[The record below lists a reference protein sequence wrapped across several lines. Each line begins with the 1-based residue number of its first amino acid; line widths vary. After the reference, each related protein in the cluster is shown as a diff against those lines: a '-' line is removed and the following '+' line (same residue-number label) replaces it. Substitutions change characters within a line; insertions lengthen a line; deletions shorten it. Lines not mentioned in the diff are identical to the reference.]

1 MPERDTISWN
11 SMISGYITNGY
22 MDDARMLFYDMLR
35 DDDIGFPNN
44 VTLVT
49 VLPTFAEKVDIHA
62 GYWIHCYIVK
72 TRMKLD
78 PSVGCGSCLLFCFS
92 LASETIPRHREY
104 RSSPQS
110 KKQSL
115 KKGLLIS
122 LNELETLKPLVQQ
135 KINELNSKIAH
146 QQNGR
151 GNFHSNNSVDFSPV
165 KKQTLASN
173 NGQIKAVRATAKEY
187 VYQGSSGQQFSYVR
201 PVEEQ
206 VRRP

>member
-1 MPERDTISWN
+1 MRSSYSSSSSGAINIAMSAQKLEVDNRISL
-11 SMISGYITNGY
+11 
-22 MDDARMLFYDMLR
+22 RFYYRIADNILR
-35 DDDIGFPNN
+35 QADIFR
-44 VTLVT
+44 
-49 VLPTFAEKVDIHA
+49 AEKNIIDLYV
-62 GYWIHCYIVK
+62 
-72 TRMKLD
+72 M
-78 PSVGCGSCLLFCFS
+78 LLRFSS

-206 VRRP
+206 VRRL